1 MAVAGVRFSITRRI
15 ERTVSIVSDLLE
27 RVRIVDNLPLTLEP
41 FDDKAFAA
49 WVDGGEG
56 GAPPILG
63 SIMEFTSCCGRDA
76 RLRMIALTELDDEP
90 SEIPASRRGHRKFDL
105 QGVCMA
111 CGEQWRLKGCVV
123 SGLQK
128 ESYVP

>member
-1 MAVAGVRFSITRRI
+1 MAIAGVRFSITRRI
-15 ERTVSIVSDLLE
+15 ERTVSVVSDLLE
-27 RVRIVDNLPLTLEP
+27 RVRITDNLPLTLEP

-49 WVDGGEG
+49 WVDSGKG

-63 SIMEFTSCCGRDA
+63 SIMEFASCCGRDA
-76 RLRMIALTELDDEP
+76 RLRMIALTEWDEV
-90 SEIPASRRGHRKFDL
+90 SGEIPASRHGYRKFDL

-111 CGEQWRLKGCVV
+111 CGEQWKLRGCLVE
-123 SGLQK
+123 GLQK